1 MKKLFSFAGII
12 CLIALIS
19 CNMNNTTNTNTNA
32 GQNEKFAS
40 YREIF
45 LDQLWKLNP
54 SFATEEGYHNYDSMI
69 EIPTPEIM
77 QQKLAAYKT
86 LQDSLHTFD
95 LQQLSDSDKT
105 DYYLIDNY
113 FNSSKWNADTFKQW
127 QWDPSSYNVG
137 EDFDLI
143 ASRKDIPLN
152 EKLIIIS
159 KRLSYVPAYFD
170 AAKKNISNPTDIHT
184 DLAINQNKGSLDI
197 FNNIADSLKVSTV
210 SDERKQEIQTNLT
223 NAIAAV
229 NDYVKF
235 LMDTVQPDFKK
246 NPPRSFRIGKE
257 LYERKFNCDIQSKY
271 TAEELYKIA
280 EQHKNLL
287 HRKMYDLSVKLWSK
301 YMDNAPQPKDSLAL
315 IQDVINKIALNHCK
329 KDSFV
334 STIKEQIPVIEK
346 FINDHHLVYM
356 DPKKPLVVR
365 KTPDYMEGGGTGAS
379 INVPG
384 PYDKNGNTFYNVSPP
399 TKMSDAD
406 AESFL
411 REYNYYTLQILSI
424 HEAVPGHYVQLMH
437 ANMQPS
443 IIKSV
448 FGNTSMIE
456 GWAVYGE
463 RMMIENGYGDNSPE
477 MWLMYYKWNLRETLN
492 TILDYSVHCLDMSE
506 DDVMNLLMKE
516 GFQEKTE
523 ATNKWKR
530 VRQTQVQ
537 LDAYFN
543 GSTEILDLREQ
554 YKKALGDKYNLYDF
568 NNKFLSYGSVP
579 VKYISDMMLKD
590 IESVEIRTK

>member
-1 MKKLFSFAGII
+1 
-12 CLIALIS
+12 
-19 CNMNNTTNTNTNA
+19 MNNTANTATDQNA
-32 GQNEKFAS
+32 SFDNYKEGFIDE
-40 YREIF
+40 
-45 LDQLWKLNP
+45 LWKLNP
-54 SFATEEGYHNYDSMI
+54 SFATEEGFHNYDSVI
-69 EIPTPEIM
+69 DIPSQDKM
-77 QQKLAAYKT
+77 QQKLTAYGV
-86 LQDSLHTFD
+86 LQDSLHKFD
-95 LQQLSDSDKT
+95 LNNLSDNNKT

-113 FNSSKWNADTFKQW
+113 FNSSKWYTDTFKQW

-137 EDFDLI
+137 EDFDMV

-152 EKLIIIS
+152 EKLTIIS
-159 KRLSYVPAYFD
+159 KRLSHVPAYFD
-170 AAKKNISNPTDIHT
+170 AAKKNISNPTDVHT

-197 FNNIADSLKVSTV
+197 FNNIADSLKASML
-210 SDERKQEIQTNLT
+210 SAGEKQNVQTNLT

-235 LMDTVQPDFKK
+235 LTDVVQPGFKK

-257 LYERKFNCDIQSKY
+257 LYECKFHYDIQSKY
-271 TAEELYKIA
+271 TAEELYNIA

-287 HRKMYDLSVKLWSK
+287 HRQMYDLSVKLWSK
-301 YMDNAPQPKDSLAL
+301 YMGNVPQPKDSLEL
-315 IQDVINKIALNHCK
+315 TQDVINKIALNHCN

-334 STIKEQIPVIEK
+334 ATIRREIPQIEK

-379 INVPG
+379 INAPG
-384 PYDKNGNTFYNVSPP
+384 PYDKYGNTFYNVSPP
-399 TKMSDAD
+399 THMSDAD

-443 IIKSV
+443 IIKSI

-463 RMMIENGYGDNSPE
+463 RMMMENGYGDNAPE

-492 TILDYSVHCLDMSE
+492 TILDYSVHCLNMSE
-506 DDVMNLLMKE
+506 DDAMNLLMKQ
-516 GFQEKTE
+516 GFQEKKE

-543 GSTEILDLREQ
+543 GSTEILQLREE

-579 VKYISDMMLKD
+579 VKYIEQMIMAEGK
-590 IESVEIRTK
+590 K

>member
-1 MKKLFSFAGII
+1 MKKLFSHATIS
-12 CLIALIS
+12 CLIILMS
-19 CNMNNTTNTNTNA
+19 CNMNHTSTSTDQNTQFNKYK
-32 GQNEKFAS
+32 EEF
-40 YREIF
+40 I
-45 LDQLWKLNP
+45 DQLWKLNP
-54 SFATEEGYHNYDSMI
+54 SFATEEGFHNYDSVI
-69 EIPTPEIM
+69 DIPSQEVM
-77 QQKLAAYKT
+77 KSKLSAYKT
-86 LQDSLHTFD
+86 MQDSLHQFS
-95 LQQLSDSDKT
+95 LNNLSDSNKT
-105 DYYLIDNY
+105 DYYLIENF
-113 FNSSKWNADTFKQW
+113 FNSSKWSVDTFKQW

-137 EDFDLI
+137 EDFDLV

-152 EKLIIIS
+152 EKLTIIS

-184 DLAINQNKGSLDI
+184 DLAINQNKGSLDVLNMI
-197 FNNIADSLKVSTV
+197 SDSIKASTL
-210 SDERKQEIQTNLT
+210 SDNDKHRLQSNLT
-223 NAIAAV
+223 NAIAAI
-229 NDYVKF
+229 NNYVKF
-235 LMDTVQPDFKK
+235 LTETVQPGFKN

-257 LYERKFNCDIQSKY
+257 LYERKFYYDIQSKF

-287 HRKMYDLSVKLWSK
+287 HQQMYGLSTILWSK
-301 YMDNAPQPKDSLAL
+301 YMGSAPQPKDSLEL
-315 IQDVINKIALNHCK
+315 IQDVISKIALNHCK

-334 STIKEQIPVIEK
+334 ATIKEEIPQIEK

-379 INVPG
+379 INAPG
-384 PYDKNGNTFYNVSPP
+384 PYDKYGNTFYNVSPP
-399 TKMSDAD
+399 THMSNAD

-411 REYNYYTLQILSI
+411 REYNNYTLQILSI

-437 ANMQPS
+437 SNMQPS
-443 IIKSV
+443 IIKSI

-463 RMMIENGYGDNSPE
+463 RMMMENGYGDGAPE

-492 TILDYSVHCLDMSE
+492 TILDYSVHCLNMSE
-506 DDVMNLLMKE
+506 DDAMKLLMKE
-516 GFQEKTE
+516 GFQEKKE

-543 GSTEILDLREQ
+543 GSTEILQLRDD
-554 YKKALGDKYNLYDF
+554 YKKALGNKYNLYDF

-579 VKYISDMMLKD
+579 VKYIAQMMMA
-590 IESVEIRTK
+590 EIKK

>member
-1 MKKLFSFAGII
+1 
-12 CLIALIS
+12 
-19 CNMNNTTNTNTNA
+19 MNNNGNSNKNA
-32 GQNEKFAS
+32 DVNEKFAS
-40 YREIF
+40 YKETFI
-45 LDQLWKLNP
+45 DKLWQLNP
-54 SFATEEGYHNYDSMI
+54 SFATEEGFHNYDSTI
-69 EIPTPEIM
+69 DIPSQEVM
-77 QQKLAAYKT
+77 QQKLSIYKI
-86 LQDSLHTFD
+86 LQDSLHKFE
-95 LQQLSDSDKT
+95 LQKLSDNNKT
-105 DYYLIDNY
+105 DYYLIENF
-113 FNSSKWNADTFKQW
+113 FNSSKWYADTFKQW
-127 QWDPSSYNVG
+127 QWDPSGYNVG
-137 EDFDLI
+137 EGFDLI

-159 KRLSYVPAYFD
+159 KRLAHVPAYFE
-170 AAKKNISNPTDIHT
+170 AARENISNPTDIHT
-184 DLAINQNKGSLDI
+184 DLAINQNKGSIDV
-197 FNNIADSLKVSTV
+197 FNSIADSVKTSTLAG
-210 SDERKQEIQTNLT
+210 DDKKNLQTNLN

-229 NDYVKF
+229 NGYITF
-235 LMDTVQPDFKK
+235 LTDTVKADFKK

-257 LYERKFNCDIQSKY
+257 LYERKFNYDIQSKY
-271 TAEELYKIA
+271 TAEEIYKIA

-287 HRKMYDLSVKLWSK
+287 HQQMYELSTKLWSK
-301 YMDNAPQPKDSLAL
+301 YMGNAPQPKDSLAL
-315 IQDVINKIALNHCK
+315 VQSVIDKIALNHCK

-334 STIKEQIPVIEK
+334 ATIKRDIPNITK

-379 INVPG
+379 INAPG
-384 PYDKNGNTFYNVSPP
+384 PYDKYANTFYNVSPP
-399 TKMSDAD
+399 THLSDAD

-424 HEAVPGHYVQLMH
+424 HEALPGHYVQLMH

-443 IIKSV
+443 IIKNV
-448 FGNTSMIE
+448 FGNTAMVE

-463 RMMIENGYGDNSPE
+463 RMMIENGYGDNAPE
-477 MWLMYYKWNLRETLN
+477 MQLMYYKWNLRETLN
-492 TILDYSVHCLDMSE
+492 TILDYSVHCLNMSE
-506 DDVMNLLMKE
+506 GDVMNLLMKE

-537 LDAYFN
+537 LDAYFT
-543 GSTEILDLREQ
+543 GSTEILALRED

-579 VKYISDMMLKD
+579 VKYISQMMMAELK
-590 IESVEIRTK
+590 K